1 VLEELTQERKC
12 HDLEQRRVAN
22 LEGKLGAAQ
31 KSSEAPETIEERPER
46 VQSHPHLPTGA
57 REVLEGREERPRDTA
72 ESRWAGHF
80 FAHGGGGCSEGD
92 YARRRS

>member
-1 VLEELTQERKC
+1 VLEELTKERKC
-12 HDLEQRRVAN
+12 HDLEQRRVAD

-31 KSSEAPETIEERPER
+31 KSSEAPQDDRREAGEGTVP
-46 VQSHPHLPTGA
+46 SPPTTGA